1 MRLAGKKIEANRIV
15 EVVKT
20 LPLQSKIVLSGVLQ
34 LHREKNKSRFSSG
47 EVYNMYRKLCGHL
60 GMEALTQRRVTDLVS
75 ELDILGLIN
84 AAIVNRGR
92 YGRTKEISLSVP
104 VDSVQPVLF
113 EDYKLKV
120 ISNIKVKAQM
130 TL

>member
-1 MRLAGKKIEANRIV
+1 MYQRLCN
-15 EVVKT
+15 
-20 LPLQSKIVLSGVLQ
+20 
-34 LHREKNKSRFSSG
+34 
-47 EVYNMYRKLCGHL
+47 HL

-84 AAIVNRGR
+84 AVVVSKGR

-104 VDSVQPVLF
+104 AESVPPVLL
-113 EDYKLKV
+113 EDYKLKA
-120 ISNIKVKAQM
+120 ISNIGVKAQA

>member
-1 MRLAGKKIEANRIV
+1 
-15 EVVKT
+15 
-20 LPLQSKIVLSGVLQ
+20 
-34 LHREKNKSRFSSG
+34 
-47 EVYNMYRKLCGHL
+47 
-60 GMEALTQRRVTDLVS
+60 MEALTQRRVTDLVS